1 MLHCIPCPQTTNLMC
16 LPICV
21 WRPEVNTAGLSL
33 PLSTLFLDTGPLIE
47 PGVHCLGWAGWPGGL
62 GLSCLPC
69 MWAHAYSAGVT
80 DVYWHSH
87 FSCGCWELESSWPS
101 CLLKQALSQSVMTWF
116 LTWKVTV
123 RTWGFDKLS
132 AENEKHESYLWK
144 VALPVA
150 SDNLHFTTGGPGVLK
165 TYLGHSGTRAPL
177 ILKSILMKL
186 VVSPPEYTL
195 GMLCRDMCG

>member
-47 PGVHCLGWAGWPGGL
+47 PGVHCFDWAGWPGAL

-69 MWAHAYSAGVT
+69 MWAHAHSAGVT

-87 FSCGCWELESSWPS
+87 FSCGCWELKSSWSS
-101 CLLKQALSQSVMTWF
+101 CLLKQ
-116 LTWKVTV
+116 
-123 RTWGFDKLS
+123 
-132 AENEKHESYLWK
+132 